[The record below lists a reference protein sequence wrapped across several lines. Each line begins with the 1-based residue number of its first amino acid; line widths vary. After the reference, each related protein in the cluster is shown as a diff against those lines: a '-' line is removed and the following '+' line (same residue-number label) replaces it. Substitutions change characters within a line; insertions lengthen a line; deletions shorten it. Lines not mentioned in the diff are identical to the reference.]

1 MANLFIESGKLIK
14 QAGDNNGI
22 IAEATN
28 ISCQYKF
35 KNASAA
41 TGVEISTALADLL
54 QRIQAIE
61 NTPSAPVITLNK
73 GSLNGVVQSFT
84 VKSDKAGTLTLSTN
98 AGTLNQN
105 SIIVAA
111 NVAQTFTLTGNSG
124 TDATAPEITL
134 TEGSLTNNQCTFT
147 VKSTKAGTLTLSTNA
162 GTLSKT
168 SLTMEANNAQT
179 VTITNNGTSTINPTI
194 TASQTV
200 AGTKG
205 GNINYT
211 VTVQQT
217 VNSVQGSATSTGTI
231 TGTTGSSAT
240 GSKELTIS
248 NIPVA
253 QQEETYNWYLGLATV
268 DQIQNQSYIN
278 GLTYNQTSIKPSELT
293 LPAGYNVFVCPS
305 NWGIPTITDDNGF
318 VADSYVADDL
328 GITNPSNKVIFVQEL
343 SASGHININWN

>member
-61 NTPSAPVITLNK
+61 NTPSAPVITLTK
-73 GSLNGVVQSFT
+73 GTLNGVVQPFT
-84 VKSDKAGTLTLSTN
+84 VKSDKAGMLTISTNAGTLSNTSLTMAANVAQTFTLSGNAGTNATAPTITLTEGTKTNNSCTFTVKSNKAGTLTLSTN
-98 AGTLNQN
+98 EGTLN
-105 SIIVAA
+105 
-111 NVAQTFTLTGNSG
+111 
-124 TDATAPEITL
+124 
-134 TEGSLTNNQCTFT
+134 
-147 VKSTKAGTLTLSTNA
+147 
-162 GTLSKT
+162 KT
-168 SLTMEANNAQT
+168 SLTMIANTGQT
-179 VTITNNGTSTINPTI
+179 VTITNNETSTINPTI
-194 TASQTV
+194 TASQKV
-200 AGTKG
+200 VGTKG
-205 GNINYT
+205 NDINYT
-211 VTVQQT
+211 VTVEQT
-217 VNSVQGSATSTGTI
+217 VNSVQGSKTSSGTI

-240 GSKELTIS
+240 GSKELTID
-248 NIPVA
+248 NIPAA
-253 QQEETYNWYLGLATV
+253 QQEETYNWYLGLATEE
-268 DQIQNQSYIN
+268 QIQNQSYID

-318 VADSYVADDL
+318 ECESYTADDL
-328 GITNPSNKVIFVQEL
+328 GITNPSNKVIFVQSL
-343 SASGHININWN
+343 STSGHININWN